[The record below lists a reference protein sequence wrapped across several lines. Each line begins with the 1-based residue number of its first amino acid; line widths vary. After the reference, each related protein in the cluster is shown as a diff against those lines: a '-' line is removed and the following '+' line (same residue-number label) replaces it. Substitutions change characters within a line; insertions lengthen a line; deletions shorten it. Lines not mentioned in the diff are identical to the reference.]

1 MSFLSL
7 QHPESCTEMP
17 KKKLTLEIPCYT
29 DSSEFIKKKISRRI
43 PFYPEDTPRDSY
55 LFQQKYESKSHI
67 RPNPFTKPISRPTLV
82 SIEGNIGAGKS
93 SFLKIVQEKYKD
105 RTDILFIQEPVD
117 MWETVKDSKDGQNI
131 LQKYYQNPV
140 KYAFAFQVLAF
151 TTRLQLL
158 KRAIRESG
166 PDCKVI
172 LMERSLD
179 ADHRI
184 FAKMLLDD
192 HILEPIEFQIYEMM
206 AKEDLCEYSVNK
218 IIWLNTSAE
227 ECMNRIRVR
236 GRIGEEK
243 ISDDYLQKCDACHC
257 EWLGA
262 NTEHI
267 FILNEKDQNEIM
279 GMRENSKGNETIK
292 KSNPSISAFDKMEN
306 YLFGS
311 ICL

>member
-1 MSFLSL
+1 MNPPSL
-7 QHPESCTEMP
+7 KLPESCPEISSFAYTA
-17 KKKLTLEIPCYT
+17 KKNNKNY
-29 DSSEFIKKKISRRI
+29 RRI
-43 PFYPEDTPRDSY
+43 PFYPEDTPKDSY
-55 LFQQKYESKSHI
+55 LFQQKYQSKLTVTPI
-67 RPNPFTKPISRPTLV
+67 NKIKQRPSLV

-93 SFLKIVQEKYKD
+93 SFLKILQEKYKG

-117 MWETVKDSKDGQNI
+117 IWETVKDSKDGQNI

-151 TTRLQLL
+151 TTRLQLI
-158 KRAIRESG
+158 KRAISESS

-206 AKEDLCEYSVNK
+206 AKEDLREYSVNK
-218 IIWLNTSAE
+218 ILWLNTSAE

-236 GRIGEEK
+236 GRIGEEN
-243 ISDDYLQKCDACHC
+243 ISNEYLEKCDVCHR
-257 EWLGA
+257 EWLGVD
-262 NTEHI
+262 TGI
-267 FILNEKDQNEIM
+267 VFILNEEDQNEIM
-279 GMRENSKGNETIK
+279 GTTESGN
-292 KSNPSISAFDKMEN
+292 PFVPAFDKIET
-306 YLFGS
+306 YLFGDF
-311 ICL
+311 